1 MMENVWLSLG
11 YDVTGFSDKTLTGS
25 DYTRQGIYMRIRWKF
40 TQDLF
45 KGGDRGFNP
54 SLDR

>member
-1 MMENVWLSLG
+1 MILLAE
-11 YDVTGFSDKTLTGS
+11 LTGS
-25 DYTRQGIYMRIRWKF
+25 DYTQQGVYLRIRWKF

-45 KGGDRGFNP
+45 KGRDRDFNP